1 MHAKRHSNA
10 FTLIELLIVIT
21 IIGILISLL
30 LPALG
35 RSREAADGALCRD
48 NLRHQFR
55 AVTAYR
61 MDNKEKLPSSWG
73 STDANGNDPNWDLQI
88 AQYIVEPGSYDPL
101 FPNAIAGYVSDP
113 TVTRA
118 IWRRPPFKCPSTSG
132 VRTGWIYAN
141 DGSSTYWRS
150 YGASQII
157 VSLSQSGL
165 WNWGHWGGPTSGSF
179 LKSTLKPDSK
189 PGNRMP
195 LIYEMAYIDNT
206 YNHLVIYSYLNVAG
220 QNIKLHQDANMTLL
234 GDGSV
239 LAVDV
244 ISNTANLMNL
254 YYSAQF

>member
-1 MHAKRHSNA
+1 MKCIPSPRA
-10 FTLIELLIVIT
+10 FTLIELLVVIS
-21 IIGILISLL
+21 IIGILVSLL
-30 LPALG
+30 LPSL
-35 RSREAADGALCRD
+35 SRARETADGALCRD

-73 STDANGNDPNWDLQI
+73 STDANGNDPNWDIQI

-101 FPNAIAGYVSDP
+101 YGNAVAGLITDP
-113 TVTRA
+113 TVNRA
-118 IWRRPPFKCPSTSG
+118 LWRRPPFKCPSTSG
-132 VRTGWIYAN
+132 PRTGYPYSASP
-141 DGSSTYWRS
+141 DGTFWRS

-165 WNWGHWGGPTSGSF
+165 WNWGHWGGPTSGGF
-179 LKSTLKPDSK
+179 LKSTLKPDSP

-206 YNHLVIYSYLNVAG
+206 YNHTIIYSYLNVYS
-220 QNIKLHQDANMTLL
+220 QNIKLHQDSNMTLL

-239 LAVDV
+239 KAVDV
-244 ISNTANLMNL
+244 INNQANLMSL